1 MGHHYQNRLGL
12 LSKVKVAEKK
22 ANSGR
27 DSLLDMSVKKD
38 IIGSPPLIMKVC
50 EGLGGHRSK
59 LQLL

>member
-12 LSKVKVAEKK
+12 LSKVKVAEKR

-38 IIGSPPLIMKVC
+38 IIGSPSNN
-50 EGLGGHRSK
+50 EGV
-59 LQLL
+59 

>member
-1 MGHHYQNRLGL
+1 MGHYFQNRLGL
-12 LSKVKVAEKK
+12 LSKVRVAEKK

-38 IIGSPPLIMKVC
+38 IIGPPLIIKVC
-50 EGLGGHRSK
+50 EGLGGHKSK